1 MKLIIATD
9 KEYTLRLPTFFIK
22 SRMFWKMAL
31 KDGDAKEY
39 EITLKNVRKIYKA
52 LKDYVK
58 KHGHFTLVEI
68 EGNEARVVIV
78 I

>member
-1 MKLIIATD
+1 MKVIITTD
-9 KEYTLRLPTFFIK
+9 KEYTLKLPTFFVK

-31 KDGDAKEY
+31 KDSDAKEY
-39 EITLKNVRKIYKA
+39 EITLKNFKKLYKA

-68 EGNEARVVIV
+68 EGNEARIVIV